1 VLCFSLLIK
10 VLAIWQGAKL
20 CYEDSPKIV
29 CSYGDYLINLCFYNA
44 HLSTIILNRKQ
55 MLKGTKMIVVNTRP
69 TIVGRFGDDLTNS
82 LVLYTSQQVRLIPAV
97 FFPAFSEPN

>member
-1 VLCFSLLIK
+1 
-10 VLAIWQGAKL
+10 
-20 CYEDSPKIV
+20 
-29 CSYGDYLINLCFYNA
+29 
-44 HLSTIILNRKQ
+44 